1 MSIEHWLRKVLAEL
15 VTVFLGQELSLLLD
29 EGRVRQVAPL
39 GRVHVEVDKV
49 GGRRQPPRDWD
60 AALEETNG
68 VGECNNTV
76 EVVVGGAYPPTVPLH
91 GGDGLLVG
99 PLDLDVDLGLEVIL
113 GVIGNKYYCF
123 MHPVESADFDVIE
136 WSKKQVFPR
145 RN

>member
-49 GGRRQPPRDWD
+49 GGRRQPPRDGD

-76 EVVVGGAYPPTVPLH
+76 EVVVGGDYPPTVPLH

-113 GVIGNKYYCF
+113 GVIFSLPSSMSLSRTC
-123 MHPVESADFDVIE
+123 
-136 WSKKQVFPR
+136 R
-145 RN
+145 